1 MQKKGP
7 NTYIVRVPGNN
18 KRFVHADHL
27 MHRDV
32 DREQESEV
40 RHELVTDL
48 PPGSGV
54 VVPTEVPVS
63 EPTAREEDNV
73 EKPVVREPVVTASES
88 DCNTE
93 GSDITVSNSDVL
105 LRRSSRVRKA
115 PDRYGW

>member
-1 MQKKGP
+1 M
-7 NTYIVRVPGNN
+7 PGNN

-40 RHELVTDL
+40 RHEFVTDL

-63 EPTAREEDNV
+63 KPTAHEEDDV
-73 EKPVVREPVVTASES
+73 EEPVVTASEP
-88 DCNTE
+88 DCNAAE
-93 GSDITVSNSDVL
+93 SDVTVSNSDVP